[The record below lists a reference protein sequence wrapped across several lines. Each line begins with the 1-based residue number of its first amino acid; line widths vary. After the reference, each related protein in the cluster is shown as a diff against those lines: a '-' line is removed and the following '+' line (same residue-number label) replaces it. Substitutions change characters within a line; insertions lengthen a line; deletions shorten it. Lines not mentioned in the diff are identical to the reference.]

1 MKPRAFRLATLALA
15 SVGAA
20 ATLTACGGA
29 TVDSD
34 DVKGSETTVTETSAS
49 AETSSSESATQSSTA
64 SSTVSSTAS
73 STATSTAS
81 GSTAASSSA
90 NAQGGPQDRP
100 AREIESMPEQANA
113 YSAQEQAYLDH
124 LRENGVNIE
133 GVEDQLTAT
142 GASVC
147 ANDTITRDA
156 VAGQLVEQRRTDMT
170 PEALGQ
176 LLTDTARANLC

>member
-15 SVGAA
+15 SVGAT

-34 DVKGSETTVTETSAS
+34 DVKGSETTVTETSTS

-64 SSTVSSTAS
+64 SSTATT
-73 STATSTAS
+73 TATSTAS
-81 GSTAASSSA
+81 GSPAASSSA

-100 AREIESMPEQANA
+100 AREIESMPEQASA

>member
-34 DVKGSETTVTETSAS
+34 DVKGSETTVTETTAS

-64 SSTVSSTAS
+64 SSTAS
-73 STATSTAS
+73 FTATSTAS

>member
-64 SSTVSSTAS
+64 SSTAS
-73 STATSTAS
+73 FTATSTAS

>member
-15 SVGAA
+15 TVGAA

-34 DVKGSETTVTETSAS
+34 DVKGSETTVTKTSTS
-49 AETSSSESATQSSTA
+49 AETSSSESATQ
-64 SSTVSSTAS
+64 SSTAS

>member
-15 SVGAA
+15 SVGATV
-20 ATLTACGGA
+20 TLTACGGA

-34 DVKGSETTVTETSAS
+34 DVKGSETTVTETSTS

-64 SSTVSSTAS
+64 SSTATT
-73 STATSTAS
+73 TATSTAS
-81 GSTAASSSA
+81 GSPAASSSA

-100 AREIESMPEQANA
+100 AREIESMPEQASA

>member
-15 SVGAA
+15 SVGAT

-34 DVKGSETTVTETSAS
+34 DVKGSETTVTETSTS

-64 SSTVSSTAS
+64 SSTATT
-73 STATSTAS
+73 TATSTAS
-81 GSTAASSSA
+81 GSPAASSSA

-100 AREIESMPEQANA
+100 AREIESMPEQASA

-170 PEALGQ
+170 PEVLGQ

>member
-15 SVGAA
+15 TVGAA

-34 DVKGSETTVTETSAS
+34 DVKGSETTVTQTSAS

-64 SSTVSSTAS
+64 SSTSS

-81 GSTAASSSA
+81 GSTAASPSA